1 MRRAGVPSP
10 ATPRGEIALAALVL
24 AVAACTPQAPGS
36 GVTDVPAP
44 TPDAAAPEAAVPD
57 PGTPDPAAPG
67 LPARPDELP
76 SLALAPVGTFATPV
90 ATAVTPD
97 GQVLV
102 AERAGT
108 VRTLAGGGD
117 GPVVLDVRAR
127 TTTDGERGLLDLAV
141 APWGDE
147 LFVSRTDPDG
157 DTLVEA
163 YPLAGS
169 QVVDTPRTVYA
180 LPQPYPNHNGGSLV
194 FLPDTTLLLG
204 LGDGGGA
211 GDPLGAGQDL
221 TTPLGALVRLDVRDG
236 VRIPADNPYVA
247 RAGAAPEIVAAGV
260 RNPWRMSLDAARDEL
275 WVADVGQSSR
285 EELTRIPL
293 GTLAGANLGW
303 ALREGTVAFTGD
315 GAGRPRRT
323 GVRLRARAGLFGH
336 RRARLPR
343 HGAAG
348 ARRRVRVRRPVRR
361 AAAAARR
368 RRRTRRR
375 RRAGHLRRADRRLRR
390 RRRRGAARP
399 RARRARPAARGRLNG
414 AGQPTKR
421 TTAATTAMVT
431 SSTRS
436 TDDGSRRP

>member
-10 ATPRGEIALAALVL
+10 ATPRGPRGAVPLAAALAAVTLT
-24 AVAACTPQAPGS
+24 AAACTPQAPGS

-315 GAGRPRRT
+315 EPADHVGPVYDYAHGPGCSVT
-323 GVRLRARAGLFGH
+323 GGHVYRGTALPALVGGYVFADLCDGRLRL
-336 RRARLPR
+336 L
-343 HGAAG
+343 
-348 ARRRVRVRRPVRR
+348 V
-361 AAAAARR
+361 
-368 RRRTRRR
+368 
-375 RRAGHLRRADRRLRR
+375 
-390 RRRRGAARP
+390 
-399 RARRARPAARGRLNG
+399 
-414 AGQPTKR
+414 
-421 TTAATTAMVT
+421 
-431 SSTRS
+431 
-436 TDDGSRRP
+436 DDGGRVDAVELGISGEQIVGFGVDADGELLVLELGGRVLRLEAG